1 MKKRKIDAP
10 EKVEEIKVDESVKAR
25 VNHPLSPDAL
35 KAIIHNKNTN
45 ILNIRVDSYD
55 PINVA
60 KAVEELD
67 PEEILFF
74 FKAVKSDLS
83 AEVFTHLSQESKE
96 EVVSA
101 FSSTE
106 LHNLVEPMAKDDLVD
121 FVDDLP
127 SNLITKV
134 LKATSPEDKQL
145 VTSYLN
151 FKDDSAGTLR
161 TPEYLELKDTETV
174 EQAISKIRAEGQNK
188 ETIWE
193 LFVIDNTRRLVGTV
207 TLDRLIEADEHDS
220 LSAIRNTDIVS
231 ANVNTDQEV
240 VLKAFRK
247 YDVSVIPVVNNEQ
260 RRLGIITFDD
270 AMDVASD
277 EITEDID
284 ISSAVLPS
292 ATSYRKQNIFKM
304 VKNYA
309 VWLVILLALD
319 TFTSIAI
326 SNLQVPLALF
336 PILITLLPSVMDS
349 NGNATDQT
357 STVIIREMALGNIT
371 EKNFRKALWKELRA
385 ARITAGIL
393 AIIAFGWTRLE
404 VSTPLLSKSQE
415 SLNYIA
421 NYYNGNTTLV
431 YLLVSLVSAL
441 TFFVSVTLA
450 KLLACILPRLAKKRH
465 LDPAVRSQPV
475 LSTIMDIRSMVCFFA
490 FAAMILK
497 GI

>member
-1 MKKRKIDAP
+1 MKKDKNM
-10 EKVEEIKVDESVKAR
+10 EKKPEEIKADESIKGR

-67 PEEILFF
+67 PEEMLFF
-74 FKAVKSDLS
+74 FKTVKSDLS

-161 TPEYLELKDTETV
+161 TPEYLELKDSDTIGH
-174 EQAISKIRAEGQNK
+174 AIKKIREEGENK

-207 TLDRLIEADEHDS
+207 TLDRLIEADENDKVE
-220 LSAIRNTDIVS
+220 AIRNTDVIS

-247 YDVSVIPVVNNEQ
+247 YDVSVIPVVNNDQ

-277 EITEDID
+277 EITEDIAL
-284 ISSAVLPS
+284 SSAVLPS
-292 ATSYRKQNIFKM
+292 ETPYRKLNIFKM

-309 VWLVILLALD
+309 VWLIALLALD
-319 TFTSIAI
+319 TFTSIVRA
-326 SNLQVPLALF
+326 NLQAPLAVF
-336 PILITLLPSVMDS
+336 PLLITLLPSIMAA

-357 STVIIREMALGNIT
+357 SAVTIREMALGNIT
-371 EKNFRKALWKELRA
+371 EKNFGKALWKEARA
-385 ARITAGIL
+385 ARITGAIL
-393 AIIAFGWTRLE
+393 AVVAFGWTRLE
-404 VSTPLLSKSQE
+404 VSTPLLTKSEE
-415 SLNYIA
+415 SIAYIQT
-421 NYYNGNTTLV
+421 YYNGNTTLV
-431 YLLVSLVSAL
+431 YLLIALASAL
-441 TFFVSVTLA
+441 TYFLSITIA
-450 KLLACILPRLAKKRH
+450 KVLACSLPMVAKKRH

-475 LSTIMDIRSMVCFFA
+475 LSTIMDIRSIVCFFL
-490 FAAMILK
+490 FSLIILK